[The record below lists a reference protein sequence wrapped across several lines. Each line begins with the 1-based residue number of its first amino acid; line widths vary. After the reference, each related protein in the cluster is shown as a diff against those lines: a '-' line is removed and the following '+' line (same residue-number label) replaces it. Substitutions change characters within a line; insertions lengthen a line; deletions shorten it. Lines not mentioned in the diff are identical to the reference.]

1 MIFTNKTIDK
11 LDKMIDDALNGTF
24 SESSYDETRMSR
36 LESKWKEFLGNSVL
50 SNQNLEAERRRLEQF
65 ISDISHQTKTPMTNI
80 KMYTELLYEEA
91 EKINTSNRSAAEVDK
106 MNSSTHSAAEVDKM
120 NSSIHLASESVRIN
134 SSNHSSAELE
144 KSTQKILK
152 YAEEIKRQNQRLEF
166 LVDSLTKLSRLE
178 SGTLEVVAEHS
189 DVNELINS
197 AVAAAKPKA
206 VAKNITFMVQND
218 AGEDG
223 RTASFDMKWTLEALL
238 NVLDNAVKYSPD
250 GGKVTVSTSDTNM
263 YLAIHVVD
271 EGKGIS
277 EEDAAKIFGRFY
289 RSSDYQQEEGVGIG
303 LYLTREILSKE
314 DGYIKVIPNDKR
326 EGGEFIIYLRK

>member
-91 EKINTSNRSAAEVDK
+91 VKINTSNRSAAEVDK
-106 MNSSTHSAAEVDKM
+106 MNSSTHSDTEADKM
-120 NSSIHLASESVRIN
+120 KSSTHSAGESVRIN

-166 LVDSLTKLSRLE
+166 LIDSLTKLSRLE

-197 AVAAAKPKA
+197 AVAAAKLCPEAADYMFPSHQSFEIGYKKA
-206 VAKNITFMVQND
+206 VTELGLHPYLDLGMRLGEGSGCVIGFEVIRAACAVMDGMATF
-218 AGEDG
+218 A
-223 RTASFDMKWTLEALL
+223 
-238 NVLDNAVKYSPD
+238 
-250 GGKVTVSTSDTNM
+250 
-263 YLAIHVVD
+263 
-271 EGKGIS
+271 
-277 EEDAAKIFGRFY
+277 
-289 RSSDYQQEEGVGIG
+289 
-303 LYLTREILSKE
+303 
-314 DGYIKVIPNDKR
+314 
-326 EGGEFIIYLRK
+326 EGGINDDYLEEIRKGDCF

>member
-91 EKINTSNRSAAEVDK
+91 VKINTSN
-106 MNSSTHSAAEVDKM
+106 HSAAEVDKM

-218 AGEDG
+218 VGEYG